1 VGYYLDKRSKT
12 SPAATPSPSTP
23 NNTPVSAGS
32 VDGKKRKA
40 LALTT
45 PPSTP
50 GQAEQQHSIKKKEKD
65 KKKEKKVMVAAEDDD
80 SSATR
85 ESKRVRFG
93 KPHSK
98 GMQGA

>member
-50 GQAEQQHSIKKKEKD
+50 GQAEQQHSNKKKEKD
-65 KKKEKKVMVAAEDDD
+65 KKNKEKVVAEDDD